1 MRGGECGEGEEGVV
15 GGKKGQYMYHSFF
28 LSLCFFCFYFCLF
41 VCLFFPFFLSFFL
54 TKFLVGQMSVCLK
67 GHDAPKPVVLT
78 DLQSMSI
85 FNDL

>member
-1 MRGGECGEGEEGVV
+1 MRGGGCGEGEEGVV

-28 LSLCFFCFYFCLF
+28 LSLCFLF
-41 VCLFFPFFLSFFL
+41 VCLFVFSFFLSFFL